1 MKTNFI
7 IITKIGM
14 EGVMKSEIKKKKE
27 KMLNRLIYFFIVINI
42 ILACVYIIMNFS
54 LKKEAIEERELLN
67 SINLDENIILSN
79 DENIEVHLTETQ
91 KKQDV
96 NKEEEENI
104 NKLTERILKVKKLQE
119 ENEDIVG
126 WIEIENTN
134 INYPVLQGDDNEY
147 YLTHNYK
154 KEKSQKGSIF
164 LTKDYDWSL
173 PSDNLLIYGHNIM
186 NGLMFQDLLKY
197 SDEEFYESHPIIHF
211 TTENKD
217 VEFEIFSVFKSRVFY
232 KSEKNVFRYY
242 DFVNADTEEEYNEFV
257 EKAKESS
264 LYDIDITAEYGE
276 QLITLVTC
284 SYHTEDGR
292 FIVIGKEK

>member
-1 MKTNFI
+1 
-7 IITKIGM
+7 
-14 EGVMKSEIKKKKE
+14 MKSEIKKKKE
-27 KMLNRLIYFFIVINI
+27 KMLSRLIYFFIVINI
-42 ILACVYIIMNFS
+42 ILACVYIIMTFL
-54 LKKEAIEERELLN
+54 LKKEAIEESELLN

-79 DENIEVHLTETQ
+79 DENIEEPLTETQ
-91 KKQDV
+91 RKQDV
-96 NKEEEENI
+96 NKEKEENI
-104 NKLTERILKVKKLQE
+104 NKLTERMIKVKKLQG

-126 WIEIENTN
+126 WIEIEDTN
-134 INYPVLQGDDNEY
+134 INYPVLQGNDNEY

-164 LTKDYDWSL
+164 LTKDYDWNL

-197 SDEEFYESHPIIHF
+197 SDKEFYESHPVIRF
-211 TTENKD
+211 TTENED

-242 DFVNADTEEEYNEFV
+242 DFINADTEEEYNEFV
-257 EKAKESS
+257 ESAKESS

-292 FIVIGKEK
+292 FVVIGKEK

>member
-1 MKTNFI
+1 MKN
-7 IITKIGM
+7 KL
-14 EGVMKSEIKKKKE
+14 KE
-27 KMLNRLIYFFIVINI
+27 KEEKILNELIYFFIVINI
-42 ILACVYIIMNFS
+42 ILACIYIIMLFS
-54 LKKEAIEERELLN
+54 LKQEAIEESELLD
-67 SINLDENIILSN
+67 SINIDEEMILSEDKKAEGN
-79 DENIEVHLTETQ
+79 LVESRNLQEVEIE
-91 KKQDV
+91 
-96 NKEEEENI
+96 KEET
-104 NKLTERILKVKKLQE
+104 NKDLTERMIKVRKLQE

-126 WIEIENTN
+126 WIEIEDTN
-134 INYPVLQGDDNEY
+134 INYPVLQGDDNKY

-197 SDEEFYESHPIIHF
+197 SDEEFYESHPIIRF

-292 FIVIGKEK
+292 FVVIGREKNGEKM

>member
-1 MKTNFI
+1 
-7 IITKIGM
+7 
-14 EGVMKSEIKKKKE
+14 MKSEIKKKKE
-27 KMLNRLIYFFIVINI
+27 KMLNRLIYLFIAITI
-42 ILACVYIIMNFS
+42 ILACVYIIMTFS
-54 LKKEAIEERELLN
+54 LKKEAIEESELLN

-79 DENIEVHLTETQ
+79 DENIEGALTETQ

-96 NKEEEENI
+96 NKEKEENI
-104 NKLTERILKVKKLQE
+104 NKLTERMLKVKKLQE

-126 WIEIENTN
+126 WIEIEDTN

-197 SDEEFYESHPIIHF
+197 SDEEFYESHPVIRF
-211 TTENKD
+211 TTENED
-217 VEFEIFSVFKSRVFY
+217 MEFEIFSVFKSRVFY
-232 KSEKNVFRYY
+232 KSERNVFRYY
-242 DFVNADTEEEYNEFV
+242 DFINADTEEEYNEFV
-257 EKAKESS
+257 ENAKKSS
-264 LYDIDITAEYGE
+264 LFDNDITTKYGE

-292 FIVIGKEK
+292 FVVIGKEK

>member
-1 MKTNFI
+1 
-7 IITKIGM
+7 
-14 EGVMKSEIKKKKE
+14 MKSEIKKKKE
-27 KMLNRLIYFFIVINI
+27 KMLNRLIYLFIAITI
-42 ILACVYIIMNFS
+42 ILACVYIIMTFS
-54 LKKEAIEERELLN
+54 LKKEAIEESELLN

-79 DENIEVHLTETQ
+79 DENIEGALTETQ

-96 NKEEEENI
+96 NKEKEENI
-104 NKLTERILKVKKLQE
+104 NKLTERMLKVKKLQE

-126 WIEIENTN
+126 WIEIEDTN

-197 SDEEFYESHPIIHF
+197 SDEEFYESHPVIRF
-211 TTENKD
+211 TTENED
-217 VEFEIFSVFKSRVFY
+217 MEFEIFSVFKSRVFY

-257 EKAKESS
+257 EKAKKSS
-264 LYDIDITAEYGE
+264 LFDNDITAKYGE

-292 FIVIGKEK
+292 FVVIGKEK